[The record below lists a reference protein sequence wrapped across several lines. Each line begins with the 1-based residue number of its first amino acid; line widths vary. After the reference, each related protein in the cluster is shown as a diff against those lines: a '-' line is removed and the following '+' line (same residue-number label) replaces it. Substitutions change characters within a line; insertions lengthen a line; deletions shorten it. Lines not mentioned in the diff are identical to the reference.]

1 MALMEAIRR
10 DTPRPH
16 PSARSRPTRATLIGL
31 QMGTGLAMIPV
42 MRPPV
47 GTITITIGVETHVG
61 DASGP
66 PDARPS
72 RAPDG
77 GR

>member
-16 PSARSRPTRATLIGL
+16 TSARSRPTRATLIGL
-31 QMGTGLAMIPV
+31 QTGTGLAIIPV

-47 GTITITIGVETHVG
+47 STITIGVETPVG
-61 DASGP
+61 DASGL